1 MTIKVPVRPIPALE
15 ETVLNC
21 VTRHNHMAAIPA
33 VYDHGSCRGVV
44 LSLHSPMEG

>member
-21 VTRHNHMAAIPA
+21 VHNHMAAIYLQCTTMGP
-33 VYDHGSCRGVV
+33 VEELC
-44 LSLHSPMEG
+44 